1 VAIYAKTIGA
11 IYVVCFFM
19 GLILVGK
26 MTVGFVWL
34 MELVPTQ
41 HQVIAGLCVL
51 TGYPL
56 AIITSS
62 FVLVFVSRDVG
73 TLLQLGFFLNIIFY
87 SIAMLI
93 PESPHWLVT
102 QKEF

>member
-1 VAIYAKTIGA
+1 MAIYAKSIGT

-34 MELVPTQ
+34 MELVPSHQ
-41 HQVIAGLCVL
+41 QVIAGMLVL
-51 TGYPL
+51 TAYPL
-56 AIITSS
+56 AIVTSS
-62 FVLVFVSRDVG
+62 FVLVFVSKDVS
-73 TLLQLGFFLNIIFY
+73 TLLQLGFFLNVIFY
-87 SIAMLI
+87 GIAILI

-102 QKEF
+102 